1 MDSLDK
7 VKLTSQTA
15 WETQKQLNDNFSKI
29 ETAFEEDV
37 PTKTSEL
44 TNDGDGNS
52 YQVHDGYSSFAST
65 SDYVG
70 YYVLVSNTYT
80 KVTTANKDSL
90 DITAG
95 TTIAYEYSP
104 FATQAYVEENGGK
117 IDSISVNGTAQ
128 TIDANKNVDIT
139 VPTQASDV
147 HALPDSTKYGATL
160 GVSGTTVT
168 LKDQDGNTLSTITT
182 QDTDT
187 GATTLSGNTA
197 ETGKAIV
204 SASYDSATRTIT
216 FVKETFL
223 TQHQDISGKL
233 DKKPDGTNDLIV
245 NNKVSTTYLPDQIL
259 GQLLYGGTV
268 TGAGVA
274 TLTTNAKTKLGT
286 SSDTITLTN
295 DTTAITGYSANEGLY
310 YIASSDGN
318 FAGLSLLVGDWLIS
332 VGSSWKKI
340 DNTDAVTGVKGN
352 AEGSYRIGNI
362 ELDPDDFDDTSSIN
376 KFVTATE
383 KSTWSGK
390 QDAITSSNKLSAD
403 LIEDGSTNKVFTATE
418 QTKLSGI
425 ESGAEVNVQSDWN
438 QTDSDADDYIKNKPT
453 IPTDTNQKISAKD
466 SSNNDVTFGDDDTV
480 KIVAGTNVQV
490 VADGTAK
497 TITVSATD
505 TTYESKTASIG
516 GTDVS
521 LVTTGEKY
529 TWNNKQDVIANLTF
543 TDDDSRWGTLDANG
557 FYTLTIT
564 SSYTPE
570 KVFKNGS
577 NGLKQ
582 EVLATANYD
591 GTYIYIIT
599 DTKFSG
605 SVSVK

>member
-1 MDSLDK
+1 MATK
-7 VKLTSQTA
+7 KIKLTSQTA
-15 WETQKQLNDNFSKI
+15 WETQKDLNDNFSEL
-29 ETAFEEDV
+29 ETRLDELDI
-37 PTKTSEL
+37 PTNTSDL
-44 TNDGDGNS
+44 TNDGDGTDN
-52 YQVHDGYSSFAST
+52 
-65 SDYVG
+65 
-70 YYVLVSNTYT
+70 N
-80 KVTTANKDSL
+80 
-90 DITAG
+90 
-95 TTIAYEYSP
+95 SP
-104 FATQAYVEENGGK
+104 FATQAYVNTYGGK

-216 FVKETFL
+216 FVKDSFL
-223 TQHQDISGKL
+223 TEHQDISGKL

-274 TLTTNAKTKLGT
+274 SLTTNAKTKLGT

-332 VGSSWKKI
+332 VGSAWKKI

-362 ELDPDDFDDTSSIN
+362 ELDPDDFDDASSTN
-376 KFVTATE
+376 KFVTATD
-383 KSTWSGK
+383 KTTWSGK
-390 QDAITSSNKLSAD
+390 QDAITSGNKLSAD
-403 LIEDGSTNKVFTATE
+403 LIEDGTTNKVFTATE

-438 QTDSDADDYIKNKPT
+438 QTDTDADDYIKNKPT
-453 IPTDTNQKISAKD
+453 IPTDTNQKVKVG
-466 SSNNDVTFGDDDTV
+466 NVTFGDDDV
-480 KIVAGTNVQV
+480 VEFVAGTNVQV

-505 TTYESKTASIG
+505 TTYESKTASSG

-564 SSYTPE
+564 SPYTPE